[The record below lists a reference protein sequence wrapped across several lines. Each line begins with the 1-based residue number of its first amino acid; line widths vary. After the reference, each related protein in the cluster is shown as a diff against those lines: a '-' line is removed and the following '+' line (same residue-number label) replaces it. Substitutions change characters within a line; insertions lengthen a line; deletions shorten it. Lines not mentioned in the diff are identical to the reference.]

1 MVMINM
7 LKENFDSNTLSTITI
22 TYKRIPIAHEHDDKQ
37 FKTLVCLTFSYNLSE

>member
-1 MVMINM
+1 MLNM
-7 LKENFDSNTLSTITI
+7 LKENFDSNTLSTIII